1 MKTLTIESAELW
13 SYAHNKLINGFSITV
28 RANGKFSSHSEYSD
42 SREDAVAYALE
53 ETKRCGWE
61 IAAAD
66 IIWDEDGDG
75 LLMSGDVKYADD
87 VASSLPYGDED
98 SEGDDIPFPEFGEKT
113 EFQEALEVAEEFGD
127 LLATAA
133 FLEGHRVKKS

>member
-13 SYAHNKLINGFSITV
+13 SYAQNKLVNGFSIRV

-42 SREDAVAYALE
+42 SREKAVEYAID

-61 IAAAD
+61 IDAAD

-75 LLMSGDVKYADD
+75 LLMAGDFKYADD
-87 VASSLPYGDED
+87 VTPSLLYGDED
-98 SEGDDIPFPEFGEKT
+98 TDSDDIPFPAFDEKT
-113 EFQEALEVAEEFGD
+113 AFEEGLEVAKEFGD
-127 LLATAA
+127 LVATAA
-133 FLEGHRVKKS
+133 YLKGHRVKKS